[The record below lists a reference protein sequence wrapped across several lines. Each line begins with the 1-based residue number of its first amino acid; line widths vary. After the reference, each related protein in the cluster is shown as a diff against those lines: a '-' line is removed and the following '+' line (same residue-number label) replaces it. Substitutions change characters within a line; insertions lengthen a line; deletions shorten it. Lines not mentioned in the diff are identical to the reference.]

1 MGNMIQGLDLITKL
15 LPQIKWL
22 TGARRREFFDKL
34 VCPLFESFQDVHE
47 FYNELILDTREAV
60 GELHPTGLALVLARR
75 RAEPPCAKRGVALR
89 KIKARYIRTR
99 RRDEHLRDAIRHDA
113 QQMLAGIAWPEE
125 RRFLMSIGHY
135 FLLDT
140 AELVP
145 SDRCLDHDS
154 DAVIARG
161 GDSRWNTPSTALY
174 ATVREEH
181 DSERLIELLDGSRN
195 SLNQHYMNVRRQF
208 RNVQRAIIMKT

>member
-1 MGNMIQGLDLITKL
+1 MSDIIQGLDVITKL

-34 VCPLFESFQDVHE
+34 TSPLFESFQDVHE
-47 FYNELILDTREAV
+47 FCNELILDAREGVV
-60 GELHPTGLALVLARR
+60 GLCPPGLVLVLARR
-75 RAEPPCAKRGVALR
+75 RAEPSRAKREVALR
-89 KIKARYIRTR
+89 RIMAKYIKTR
-99 RRDEHLRDAIRHDA
+99 RKDEHLRDAIRHDA

-125 RRFLMSIGHY
+125 RRFLVSIGHY
-135 FLLDT
+135 FLDSATL
-140 AELVP
+140 LP
-145 SDRCLDHDS
+145 NNRSLDHDV

-161 GDSRWNTPSTALY
+161 GDSRWNTPSMALY
-174 ATVREEH
+174 ETVREEH
-181 DSERLIELLDGSRN
+181 DPERVIALLDASRN